1 MPSPREIMREAAPQA
16 LRITRELARDGAV
29 RSAALAARKVV
40 EDHELWLRSALVV
53 AEKPLVSGLRRPVV
67 RDEGVLT
74 PWRSAVAAGLITL
87 ALGASTAVGVA
98 VAGPAAP
105 TPSGLDRGAAVA
117 GRGPRRSEAL
127 RQGRVAVPLVARFGR
142 DRTHLLVTRVAI
154 RKGVRWAEVLLPKRP
169 NGSRGWVLQDRME
182 LTSTSIRLKI
192 DVSDRRLSVFR
203 KNRRIMYV
211 PVAVGKDATP
221 TPTGRWFAIAES
233 LRGTPGGFLGTFIL
247 PITGFSETLN
257 EFAGGDG
264 RGAIHGTTL
273 PALIGT
279 QASHGCVRMYNSDVN
294 RLARLAR
301 PGTPL
306 AISS

>member
-1 MPSPREIMREAAPQA
+1 MTGR
-16 LRITRELARDGAV
+16 L
-29 RSAALAARKVV
+29 
-40 EDHELWLRSALVV
+40 
-53 AEKPLVSGLRRPVV
+53 
-67 RDEGVLT
+67 LT
-74 PWRSAVAAGLITL
+74 PWRSTTAAGLIAL
-87 ALGASTAVGVA
+87 ALGAGTAMGVA
-98 VAGPAAP
+98 VPGPAAP
-105 TPSGLDRGAAVA
+105 TPSTAWIAAPLSPVVA
-117 GRGPRRSEAL
+117 RAAPKASA
-127 RQGRVAVPLVARFGR
+127 RVVWRVPLVGRFGG

-154 RKGVRWAEVLLPKRP
+154 RKGVRWVEVLLPKRP
-169 NGSRGWVLQDRME
+169 NGSRGWVLQGRME

-221 TPTGRWFAIAES
+221 TPTGPLFAIAET
-233 LRGTPGGFLGTFIL
+233 LRGIPGGFLGTYIL
-247 PITGFSETLN
+247 PLTGFSETLN

-264 RGAIHGTTL
+264 RVAIHGTSL

-279 QASHGCVRMYNSDVN
+279 QASHGCVRMFNGDVT

-306 AISS
+306 VITP

>member
-1 MPSPREIMREAAPQA
+1 M
-16 LRITRELARDGAV
+16 TG
-29 RSAALAARKVV
+29 
-40 EDHELWLRSALVV
+40 
-53 AEKPLVSGLRRPVV
+53 GL
-67 RDEGVLT
+67 LT
-74 PWRSAVAAGLITL
+74 PWRSLAAAGLIAL
-87 ALGASTAVGVA
+87 ALGAGTAMGVA
-98 VAGPAAP
+98 VPGRPAAP
-105 TPSGLDRGAAVA
+105 TPSTAWIAAPLSPVVA
-117 GRGPRRSEAL
+117 RAAPKASA
-127 RQGRVAVPLVARFGR
+127 RVVWRVPLVGRFGG

-154 RKGVRWAEVLLPKRP
+154 RKGVRWVEVLLPKRP

-221 TPTGRWFAIAES
+221 TPTGPLFAIAET
-233 LRGTPGGFLGTFIL
+233 LRGIPGGFLGTYIL
-247 PITGFSETLN
+247 PLTGFSEKLN

-264 RGAIHGTTL
+264 RVAIHGTTL

-306 AISS
+306 VITP